1 MATTIKPTLAKT
13 PEVCVQI
20 RQEIAATAKIEH
32 AESSLI
38 SYNVPNTPSGHN
50 RPTVL
55 QEGRHS
61 PNTAMGSDRVGRRI
75 MPWLKRS
82 SISRKAM
89 GG

>member
-55 QEGRHS
+55 QEG
-61 PNTAMGSDRVGRRI
+61 
-75 MPWLKRS
+75 LKARN
-82 SISRKAM
+82 
-89 GG
+89 

>member
-20 RQEIAATAKIEH
+20 RQEIAATAKIKH

-55 QEGRHS
+55 QEGQS
-61 PNTAMGSDRVGRRI
+61 ICQNLPNEN
-75 MPWLKRS
+75 
-82 SISRKAM
+82 
-89 GG
+89 

>member
-13 PEVCVQI
+13 PEVCVQT

-55 QEGRHS
+55 QEG
-61 PNTAMGSDRVGRRI
+61 
-75 MPWLKRS
+75 LKKEPLAKLQWCDEFSTGMSGKRGV
-82 SISRKAM
+82 R
-89 GG
+89 GVLG